1 MDYFGRSCI
10 IETIRKLHVSGK
22 EKYLPEVYCV
32 RGM

>member
-10 IETIRKLHVSGK
+10 IETIRKLHVFGK